1 MNIHKFN
8 IKPKDKQHKTIKWII
23 PDDIRQYVKKV
34 NSSTWEIYSHED
46 ILLKPKEV
54 KFLMLGIGFMMS
66 EGVVLTSLANSLS
79 KKRCSIQNEVN
90 LEDTVNIIAVI
101 TNNSKETVKIQE
113 NDLLFLVCY
122 KKIMMVF
129 KKMTE
134 MKEKIYPELPTIREQ
149 PTAPNV
155 VNGGSDDRGHSYRL
169 KIIREVQNFLEEE
182 IKKRDAFSKKYFRKA
197 KVVNIVDNGLIVIT
211 IGAEGTGAVLLSTGV
226 GVPFA
231 LALGISGVVTGA
243 ISLIGNIF
251 SKKATTKVEKHLKI
265 KTLAMAK
272 LDTIA
277 SHVSKA
283 MMDDFIN
290 DEEFMLIMEEME
302 KYKALKEEIRNNT
315 KKKLKTEEEESLIE
329 RGRQEARE
337 SFRRL
342 VEKNK
347 TI

>member
-1 MNIHKFN
+1 
-8 IKPKDKQHKTIKWII
+8 
-23 PDDIRQYVKKV
+23 
-34 NSSTWEIYSHED
+34 
-46 ILLKPKEV
+46 
-54 KFLMLGIGFMMS
+54 
-66 EGVVLTSLANSLS
+66 
-79 KKRCSIQNEVN
+79 
-90 LEDTVNIIAVI
+90 
-101 TNNSKETVKIQE
+101 
-113 NDLLFLVCY
+113 
-122 KKIMMVF
+122 
-129 KKMTE
+129 
-134 MKEKIYPELPTIREQ
+134 MKEKIYPTLPTIREQ

-169 KIIREVQNFLEEE
+169 KIIREVQEFLEEE
-182 IKKRDAFSKKYFRKA
+182 IKNREAFSKKYFRIA
-197 KVVNIVDNGLIVIT
+197 KVVNMIDNGLITIT
-211 IGAEGTGAVLLSTGV
+211 IGAEGTSAVLLSTGV
-226 GVPFA
+226 GAPFA
-231 LALGISGVVTGA
+231 LALGISEVVTGA

-251 SKKATTKVEKHLKI
+251 SKKATTKAEKHLKI

-283 MMDDFIN
+283 MMDDFIS
-290 DEEFMLIMEEME
+290 DEEFKLIMEEME

-329 RGRQEARE
+329 KGRQEARE

>member
-1 MNIHKFN
+1 MLTFK
-8 IKPKDKQHKTIKWII
+8 KTILYFSFVIKKY
-23 PDDIRQYVKKV
+23 DDI
-34 NSSTWEIYSHED
+34 
-46 ILLKPKEV
+46 
-54 KFLMLGIGFMMS
+54 
-66 EGVVLTSLANSLS
+66 
-79 KKRCSIQNEVN
+79 
-90 LEDTVNIIAVI
+90 
-101 TNNSKETVKIQE
+101 
-113 NDLLFLVCY
+113 
-122 KKIMMVF
+122 

-134 MKEKIYPELPTIREQ
+134 MKDKIYPTLPTIREQ

-155 VNGGSDDRGHSYRL
+155 VNGGSDDQGHSYRL
-169 KIIREVQNFLEEE
+169 KIIREVQEFLEEE
-182 IKKRDAFSKKYFRKA
+182 IKNREAFSKKYFRIA
-197 KVVNIVDNGLIVIT
+197 KVVNIVDNALITIT
-211 IGAEGTGAVLLSTGV
+211 IGAEGTSAVLLSTGV
-226 GVPFA
+226 GAPFA

-251 SKKATTKVEKHLKI
+251 SKKATTKAEKHLKI

-283 MMDDFIN
+283 MMDDFIS
-290 DEEFMLIMEEME
+290 DEEFKLIMDEMN
-302 KYKALKEEIRNNT
+302 KYKTLKEEVRNNT

-329 RGRQEARE
+329 KGRQEARE

>member
-1 MNIHKFN
+1 
-8 IKPKDKQHKTIKWII
+8 
-23 PDDIRQYVKKV
+23 
-34 NSSTWEIYSHED
+34 
-46 ILLKPKEV
+46 
-54 KFLMLGIGFMMS
+54 
-66 EGVVLTSLANSLS
+66 
-79 KKRCSIQNEVN
+79 
-90 LEDTVNIIAVI
+90 
-101 TNNSKETVKIQE
+101 
-113 NDLLFLVCY
+113 
-122 KKIMMVF
+122 
-129 KKMTE
+129 MTE
-134 MKEKIYPELPTIREQ
+134 MKEKIYPTLPTIREQ

-169 KIIREVQNFLEEE
+169 KIIREVQEFLEEE
-182 IKKRDAFSKKYFRKA
+182 IKNRDAFSKKYFRIA
-197 KVVNIVDNGLIVIT
+197 KVVNMVDNALITIT
-211 IGAEGTGAVLLSTGV
+211 IGAEGTSAVLLSTGV
-226 GVPFA
+226 GAPFA

-243 ISLIGNIF
+243 VSLIGNIF
-251 SKKATTKVEKHLKI
+251 SKKATTKAEKHLKI

-283 MMDDFIN
+283 MMDDFIS
-290 DEEFMLIMEEME
+290 DEEFKLIMEEME